1 MTISLPKKFI
11 YAGGDVKV
19 ATENE
24 TLILSPVKKGVLLY
38 NAKNNLS
45 GQVFIDKK
53 GATVAVPDGCSY
65 RIELSENVASIT
77 VSSDSQRTAF
87 SRYEIFGKVASY
99 AYTLYEYLKNSLR
112 PVVAAEVTPAPFDDK
127 YFKVYLNEE
136 RNVYRNILIVT
147 ALALLAENH
156 R

>member
-1 MTISLPKKFI
+1 MTITLPKKFL
-11 YAGGDVKV
+11 YVGGDYKV
-19 ATENE
+19 ASENE

-38 NAKNNLS
+38 NGKGNLS
-45 GQVFIDKK
+45 GQVFTDKK
-53 GATVAVPDGCSY
+53 GATIAVPDGCAY
-65 RIELSENVASIT
+65 RIELSDNSVKIT

-127 YFKVYLNEE
+127 YYKVYLNEE
-136 RNVYRNILIVT
+136 RNVYRNILIVA
-147 ALALLAENH
+147 ALALLTEK
-156 R
+156 

>member
-1 MTISLPKKFI
+1 MTITLPKKFL
-11 YAGGDVKV
+11 YVGGDYKV
-19 ATENE
+19 ASENE

-38 NAKNNLS
+38 NGKGNLS
-45 GQVFIDKK
+45 GQVFTDKK
-53 GATVAVPDGCSY
+53 GATVAVPDGCAY
-65 RIELSENVASIT
+65 RIELSDNSVKIT

-127 YFKVYLNEE
+127 YYKVYLNEE
-136 RNVYRNILIVT
+136 RNVYRNILIVA
-147 ALALLAENH
+147 ALSLLTEK
-156 R
+156 

>member
-1 MTISLPKKFI
+1 MTITLPKKFL
-11 YAGGDVKV
+11 YVGGDYKV
-19 ATENE
+19 ASENE

-38 NAKNNLS
+38 NGKGNLS
-45 GQVFIDKK
+45 GQVFTDKK
-53 GATVAVPDGCSY
+53 GATVAVPDGCAY
-65 RIELSENVASIT
+65 RIELSDNSAKIT

-127 YFKVYLNEE
+127 YYKVYLNEE
-136 RNVYRNILIVT
+136 RNVYRNILIVA
-147 ALALLAENH
+147 ALSLLTEK
-156 R
+156 

>member
-1 MTISLPKKFI
+1 MTITLPKKFL
-11 YAGGDVKV
+11 YVGGDYKV
-19 ATENE
+19 ASENE

-38 NAKNNLS
+38 NGKGNLS
-45 GQVFIDKK
+45 GQVFTDKK
-53 GATVAVPDGCSY
+53 GATVAVPDGCAY
-65 RIELSENVASIT
+65 RIELSDNSAKIA

-127 YFKVYLNEE
+127 YYKVYLNEE
-136 RNVYRNILIVT
+136 RNVYRNILIVA
-147 ALALLAENH
+147 ALALLTEK
-156 R
+156 

>member
-1 MTISLPKKFI
+1 MTITLPKKFL
-11 YAGGDVKV
+11 YVGGDYKV
-19 ATENE
+19 ASENE

-38 NAKNNLS
+38 NGKGNLS

-53 GATVAVPDGCSY
+53 GATVAVPDGCAY
-65 RIELSENVASIT
+65 RIELSDNSVKIT

-127 YFKVYLNEE
+127 YYKVYLNEE
-136 RNVYRNILIVT
+136 RNVYRNILIVA
-147 ALALLAENH
+147 ALALLTEK
-156 R
+156 

>member
-19 ATENE
+19 ASENE

-53 GATVAVPDGCSY
+53 GATIAVPDGCAY
-65 RIELSENVASIT
+65 RIELSDNSVKIA

-112 PVVAAEVTPAPFDDK
+112 PAVAAEVTPAPFDDK
-127 YFKVYLNEE
+127 YYKVYLNEE
-136 RNVYRNILIVT
+136 RNVYRNILIVA
-147 ALALLAENH
+147 ALALLTEK
-156 R
+156 

>member
-1 MTISLPKKFI
+1 MTITLPKKFL
-11 YAGGDVKV
+11 YVGGDYKV
-19 ATENE
+19 ASENE

-38 NAKNNLS
+38 NGKGNLS
-45 GQVFIDKK
+45 GQVFTDKK
-53 GATVAVPDGCSY
+53 GATIAVPDGCAY
-65 RIELSENVASIT
+65 RIELSDNSAKIA

-127 YFKVYLNEE
+127 YYKVYLNEE
-136 RNVYRNILIVT
+136 RNVYRNILIVA
-147 ALALLAENH
+147 ALALLTEK
-156 R
+156 

>member
-1 MTISLPKKFI
+1 MTITLPKKFL
-11 YAGGDVKV
+11 YVGGDYKV
-19 ATENE
+19 ASENE

-38 NAKNNLS
+38 NGKGNLS

-53 GATVAVPDGCSY
+53 GATVAVPDGCAY
-65 RIELSENVASIT
+65 RIELSDNSAKIA

-127 YFKVYLNEE
+127 YYKVYLNEE
-136 RNVYRNILIVT
+136 RNVYRNILIVA
-147 ALALLAENH
+147 ALALLTEK
-156 R
+156 

>member
-19 ATENE
+19 ASENE

-53 GATVAVPDGCSY
+53 GATVAVPDGCAY
-65 RIELSENVASIT
+65 RIELYDNSAKIA

-127 YFKVYLNEE
+127 YYKVYLNEE
-136 RNVYRNILIVT
+136 RNVYRNILIVA
-147 ALALLAENH
+147 ALALLTEK
-156 R
+156 

>member
-1 MTISLPKKFI
+1 MTITLPKKFL
-11 YAGGDVKV
+11 YVGGDYKV
-19 ATENE
+19 ASENE

-38 NAKNNLS
+38 NGKGHLS

-53 GATVAVPDGCSY
+53 GATVAVPDGCAY
-65 RIELSENVASIT
+65 RIELSDNSVKIT

-127 YFKVYLNEE
+127 YYKVYLNEE
-136 RNVYRNILIVT
+136 RNVYRNILIVA
-147 ALALLAENH
+147 ALALLTEK
-156 R
+156 

>member
-1 MTISLPKKFI
+1 MTITLPKKFL
-11 YAGGDVKV
+11 YVGGDVKV
-19 ATENE
+19 ASENE

-38 NAKNNLS
+38 NGKGNLS

-53 GATVAVPDGCSY
+53 GATIAVPDGCAY
-65 RIELSENVASIT
+65 RIELSDNSVKIT

-127 YFKVYLNEE
+127 YYKVYLNEE
-136 RNVYRNILIVT
+136 RNVYRNILIVA
-147 ALALLAENH
+147 ALALLTEK
-156 R
+156 

>member
-1 MTISLPKKFI
+1 MTITLPKKFL
-11 YAGGDVKV
+11 YVGGDVKV
-19 ATENE
+19 ASENE

-38 NAKNNLS
+38 NGKGNLS

-53 GATVAVPDGCSY
+53 GATVAVPDGCAY
-65 RIELSENVASIT
+65 RIELSDNSAKIA

-127 YFKVYLNEE
+127 YYKVYLNEE
-136 RNVYRNILIVT
+136 RNVYRNILIVA
-147 ALALLAENH
+147 ALALLTEK
-156 R
+156 

>member
-19 ATENE
+19 ASENE

-38 NAKNNLS
+38 NGKGNLS
-45 GQVFIDKK
+45 GQVFTDKK
-53 GATVAVPDGCSY
+53 GATVAVPDGCAY
-65 RIELSENVASIT
+65 RIELSDNSAKIA
-77 VSSDSQRTAF
+77 VSSDSQRIAF

-127 YFKVYLNEE
+127 YYKVYLNEE
-136 RNVYRNILIVT
+136 RNVYRNILIVA
-147 ALALLAENH
+147 ALALLTEK
-156 R
+156 

>member
-1 MTISLPKKFI
+1 MTITLPKKFL
-11 YAGGDVKV
+11 YVGGDVKV
-19 ATENE
+19 ASENE

-38 NAKNNLS
+38 NGKGNLS

-53 GATVAVPDGCSY
+53 GATIAVPDGCAY
-65 RIELSENVASIT
+65 RIELSDNSAKIA

-127 YFKVYLNEE
+127 YYKVYLNEE
-136 RNVYRNILIVT
+136 RNVYRNILIVA
-147 ALALLAENH
+147 ALALLTEK
-156 R
+156 

>member
-1 MTISLPKKFI
+1 MTITLPKKFL
-11 YAGGDVKV
+11 YVGGDVKV
-19 ATENE
+19 ASENE

-38 NAKNNLS
+38 NGKGNLS
-45 GQVFIDKK
+45 GQVFTDKK
-53 GATVAVPDGCSY
+53 GATIAVPDGCAY
-65 RIELSENVASIT
+65 RIELSDNSAKIA

-127 YFKVYLNEE
+127 YYKVYLNEE
-136 RNVYRNILIVT
+136 RNVYRNILIVA
-147 ALALLAENH
+147 ALSLLTEK
-156 R
+156 